1 MILDTDALL
10 INWIKNKQIFF
21 SWKTNFFF
29 FKFSF
34 FQQHKK
40 KDRNWERN
48 LERRGKK
55 TSENSFNYFFVK
67 LH

>member
-10 INWIKNKQIFF
+10 NK
-21 SWKTNFFF
+21 KTNFFSLEKLTF
-29 FKFSF
+29 FFFSFLSSHF

-40 KDRNWERN
+40 KETEKENFKRW
-48 LERRGKK
+48 GKK
-55 TSENSFNYFFVK
+55 ASENSFNDFFVK